1 MNNDYYDLLG
11 LKKNATEDE
20 IKKAYRKLA
29 RKFHPDLNPG
39 NKSSEQ
45 KFKEINQAYEV
56 LSDPAKRKEYDM
68 EAEAATRQG
77 QRPSPGGAGRQAR
90 GFEGFGGDESIFW
103 DLFGGSGGGT
113 SRSVTTVRLTL
124 SLVEAARGTTKSV
137 TLQGDA
143 GKPETVTLNI
153 PPGAEEGM
161 GFEVSAPTLG
171 KNRILHV
178 VVEHVLPDPRFE
190 RRGVD
195 VYSDLRVSVPDL
207 YFGTSTNIATLD
219 GETKVRIP
227 PGSQGGQT
235 LRLKEKGIH
244 SSFEGIRGHH
254 YIRLI
259 PVIPEGKSEKLD
271 ALMRQME
278 SFYGKGAQK

>member
-1 MNNDYYDLLG
+1 MNNDYYELLG

-56 LSDPAKRKEYDM
+56 LSDPSKRKEYDM
-68 EAEAATRQG
+68 EAEAATRKG
-77 QRPSPGGAGRQAR
+77 QRSSPGASGGQSR

-103 DLFGGSGGGT
+103 DLFGGGVGGS
-113 SRSVTTVRLTL
+113 SRSVTTVRLSL
-124 SLVEAARGTTKSV
+124 SLAEVARGTTKSI
-137 TLQGDA
+137 TLQGDS
-143 GKPETVTLNI
+143 GKAETVQINI

-161 GFEVSAPTLG
+161 GFEASAPSLG

-178 VVEHVLPDPRFE
+178 VVEHIIPDPRFE

-195 VYSDLRVSVPDL
+195 VYSDLRVTVPEL
-207 YFGTSTNIATLD
+207 YFGTSANIATLD

-259 PVIPEGKSEKLD
+259 PVIPEEKSQKLD
-271 ALMRQME
+271 ALMQQLE
-278 SFYGKGAQK
+278 TFYGKGAKR

>member
-1 MNNDYYDLLG
+1 MNADYYALLG

-56 LSDPAKRKEYDM
+56 LSDPTKRREYDLEL
-68 EAEAATRQG
+68 EAGSRQG
-77 QRPSPGGAGRQAR
+77 QRPSPGPGGPGR
-90 GFEGFGGDESIFW
+90 GFEGFGGDESFFW
-103 DLFGGSGGGT
+103 DLFGGPRGGT
-113 SRSVTTVRLTL
+113 NRSVTTVRLTL
-124 SLVEAARGTTKSV
+124 SLAEAARGTTKSM
-137 TLQGDA
+137 TLQGDT
-143 GKPETVTLNI
+143 GKAETVSIKI

-161 GFEVSAPTLG
+161 GFEVSAPSLG

-178 VVEHVLPDPRFE
+178 VVENVLPDPRFE

-195 VYSDLRVSVPDL
+195 VYSDLRVTVPDL
-207 YFGTSTNIATLD
+207 YFGTTANIATLD

-259 PVIPEGKSEKLD
+259 PVIPEKKSEKLD

-278 SFYGKGAQK
+278 AFYGKGAQK